1 MFVCLFNFIIY
12 AVLFVIHLLLNN
24 FPSFNLYS
32 YIPCTNFFSVFVLFI
47 VPYSFFV
54 LTISL
59 IELFTIRHFL
69 IPYFLYSLSSEILLC
84 FNYSPF
90 PFLSLSQNESL
101 PLLLRCVSQLLVIF
115 FGRETTAVKA
125 TEAAFA

>member
-12 AVLFVIHLLLNN
+12 AALFVIHLLLNN

-32 YIPCTNFFSVFVLFI
+32 YIPCTIFSVSVLFI

-59 IELFTIRHFL
+59 IELFNIRHFL
-69 IPYFLYSLSSEILLC
+69 IPYLLYSLSSEILLC

-90 PFLSLSQNESL
+90 PFLPLSQNESL